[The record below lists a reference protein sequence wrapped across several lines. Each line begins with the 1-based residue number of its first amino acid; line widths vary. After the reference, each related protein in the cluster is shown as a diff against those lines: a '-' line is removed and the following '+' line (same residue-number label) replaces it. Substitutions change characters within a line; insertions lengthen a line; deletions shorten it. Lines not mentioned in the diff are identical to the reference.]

1 MYVQTSRQCHGK
13 LCVKA
18 LLSFYVQMYVDI
30 DNFPL
35 HINQKRSGMRLSNRK
50 TFCITKLVD
59 PIIGETP
66 AGTVYTGIY
75 SVSRYLA
82 CKIAN

>member
-1 MYVQTSRQCHGK
+1 
-13 LCVKA
+13 
-18 LLSFYVQMYVDI
+18 MYVDI

-66 AGTVYTGIY
+66 AGIGMVRYSTGIY
-75 SVSRYLA
+75 SVSRYFA